1 MDERGHLL
9 PDDSCQRLARVW
21 SVLQSAAAQRAR
33 LTPAQ
38 LVERAW
44 RSLGGD
50 AWLTQSELMNTNRFF
65 QLLNEL
71 QVELEENQSVNLLDP
86 TLLESR
92 LQELYAEPNPTP
104 EGTPFVELLTIHKAK
119 GLEWDVVLVPALERQ
134 PAADR
139 SRLLTWS
146 ELEPTDSSAD
156 ASAHF
161 MLAPIAGRGEPSKA
175 LNNWLNGIH
184 RAREAAERKRL
195 FYVACTRARQELHL
209 FASPSLSTNGEI
221 HPHSTSLLQAAW
233 PAAEAHFS
241 PSENL
246 GAPDGVPGERSLL
259 AGVAR
264 LDPETWVRATN
275 LRVFNP
281 TDELDLA
288 ASASPTLERLPLDF
302 DPAVRFAEARAHR
315 LPYGDPDDA
324 TASSQAQFS
333 RPEGSFA
340 ARSFGNVVHAALETL
355 ADRIAT
361 GSSPAALLAELP
373 TWLRASPRCCAPTDL
388 PTPPSTA
395 SPARPAQPWKTL
407 CATLTASGCLPPTP
421 RPPANSPS
429 PPGPSLITRTV
440 NPPFAPLPSALS
452 LFVRPHLPRRGRT
465 PLPRRRHPLDRRLQ
479 GHRAAQ
485 LLQSRRL
492 PRRPARRLR
501 APV

>member
-1 MDERGHLL
+1 
-9 PDDSCQRLARVW
+9 
-21 SVLQSAAAQRAR
+21 
-33 LTPAQ
+33 
-38 LVERAW
+38 
-44 RSLGGD
+44 
-50 AWLTQSELMNTNRFF
+50 MNTNRFF

-146 ELEPTDSSAD
+146 ELEPSDSSDD

-209 FASPSLSTNGEI
+209 FAAPSR
-221 HPHSTSLLQAAW
+221 LLQW
-233 PAAEAHFS
+233 RDPSPLHQPAASCLARRRGPLLPHRES
-241 PSENL
+241 
-246 GAPDGVPGERSLL
+246 GCPDGVPGERSLL

-264 LDPETWVRATN
+264 LDLRPGFVPQIFVSSIPPTSSTWPPPHPPLSNAFPSTSTPPR
-275 LRVFNP
+275 
-281 TDELDLA
+281 
-288 ASASPTLERLPLDF
+288 ASPPPAPTGCPTAIPTTPPLPARPRSPVPKARLP
-302 DPAVRFAEARAHR
+302 RA
-315 LPYGDPDDA
+315 PSA
-324 TASSQAQFS
+324 MSST
-333 RPEGSFA
+333 PPWKP
-340 ARSFGNVVHAALETL
+340 
-355 ADRIAT
+355 
-361 GSSPAALLAELP
+361 SPAASPPAAHPLRCSP
-373 TWLRASPRCCAPTDL
+373 NSPPGLRASPRCCAPTDL

-421 RPPANSPS
+421 PPPASSPS
-429 PPGPSLITRTV
+429 PHGPSLITRTV
-440 NPPFAPLPSALS
+440 NPPFAPLPSASTASSAPGPNPTPPAKTSSGS
-452 LFVRPHLPRRGRT
+452 LTTRPPAHGAAGLDDFLAAQRAAYAPQLETYARILTQLPHPADRPAPKEVRLALYYPTLPRLLWW
-465 PLPRRRHPLDRRLQ
+465 PLANP
-479 GHRAAQ
+479 
-485 LLQSRRL
+485 
-492 PRRPARRLR
+492 PA
-501 APV
+501 